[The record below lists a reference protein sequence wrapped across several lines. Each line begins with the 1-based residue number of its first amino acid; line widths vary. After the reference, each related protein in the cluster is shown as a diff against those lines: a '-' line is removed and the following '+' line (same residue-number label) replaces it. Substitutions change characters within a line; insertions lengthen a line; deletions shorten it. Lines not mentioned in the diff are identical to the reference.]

1 MTKGLTNFS
10 QVITV
15 TWCVVKNFIDTM
27 IDIFKSFVL
36 EWQILNYRFK
46 IHGFCFSCITSI
58 FLKYS
63 FLGLERDIGDDSENW
78 LTGSS
83 KWISF
88 WSWGK
93 SVEGSNVGCLGGSI
107 TKETSQK
114 KVVQVKN
121 KLIIVVTIVVFKMGI
136 KIIFSPEDVWAL
148 YKFDLHSSCVLSWEL
163 STCF

>member
-1 MTKGLTNFS
+1 
-10 QVITV
+10 
-15 TWCVVKNFIDTM
+15 M
-27 IDIFKSFVL
+27 IDS
-36 EWQILNYRFK
+36 RFMA
-46 IHGFCFSCITSI
+46 FAFLVSLQF

-121 KLIIVVTIVVFKMGI
+121 QTHHCCNHCSI
-136 KIIFSPEDVWAL
+136 
-148 YKFDLHSSCVLSWEL
+148 
-163 STCF
+163 